1 MCYYHNAWLGGLI
14 AINVSDMLKK
24 TYFINIKHLN
34 FKWYK
39 KQTFTCIKQN
49 IQTLYLFEDIFIC
62 CHVKNILD
70 EECVVFGWLAWM
82 AEW

>member
-1 MCYYHNAWLGGLI
+1 MI
-14 AINVSDMLKK
+14 QETD
-24 TYFINIKHLN
+24 
-34 FKWYK
+34 
-39 KQTFTCIKQN
+39 FTHIKQN

>member
-1 MCYYHNAWLGGLI
+1 MIQETNFYLYQ
-14 AINVSDMLKK
+14 
-24 TYFINIKHLN
+24 TKHPD
-34 FKWYK
+34 
-39 KQTFTCIKQN
+39 I
-49 IQTLYLFEDIFIC
+49 IHLFEDIFIC